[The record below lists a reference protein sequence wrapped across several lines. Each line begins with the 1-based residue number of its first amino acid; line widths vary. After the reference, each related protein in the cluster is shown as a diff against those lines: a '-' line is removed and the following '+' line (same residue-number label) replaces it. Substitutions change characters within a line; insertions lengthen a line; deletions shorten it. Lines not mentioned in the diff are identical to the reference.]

1 MGPEEPKRTRVHA
14 QRKFAQGAGGAS
26 PHVSPLKEVRSRP
39 KVDNGSSG
47 SSTAS
52 GPSFPTQKGAVPKTE
67 DFLTSLCLRGTDAL
81 PPELDFFNHATTT
94 QGHESSEESFS
105 DQDDVSKDPEVD
117 KNGVAKKSTPRRLA
131 KEGKAK
137 KEIAAVAP
145 TLKKKESDS
154 KLAREDKKSRKVR
167 SGSQD
172 SAGSS
177 PERKV
182 EPRTTR
188 SQVDQQSKLNT
199 KSTPKKGSKE
209 KKAALNTSNRES
221 RALAR
226 QQQKPDSSDESSSEH
241 EQGGG
246 RESQQLQKSESEADA
261 DEEASSRESSRRPN
275 SRRSEEV
282 KGRGKDTLSRLKV
295 REGRSTSRDS
305 NGSKESL
312 SMPRQG
318 RGSKEASKSFVPEAV
333 KTEEIIKEKIEPE
346 S

>member
-67 DFLTSLCLRGTDAL
+67 DFLTFLCLRGTDVL
-81 PPELDFFNHATTT
+81 PPELDFFNHATNT

-117 KNGVAKKSTPRRLA
+117 KNGVAK
-131 KEGKAK
+131 EGKAK

-154 KLAREDKKSRKVR
+154 KLTREDKKSRKVR

-226 QQQKPDSSDESSSEH
+226 QQQK
-241 EQGGG
+241 
-246 RESQQLQKSESEADA
+246 
-261 DEEASSRESSRRPN
+261 RESSRRPN

-282 KGRGKDTLSRLKV
+282 KGRGKDTLSRLKG

-312 SMPRQG
+312 SLPRQG
-318 RGSKEASKSFVPEAV
+318 RGSKEASKSFVPESV

-346 S
+346 SADENGADNGCVPNVQDAKNDP